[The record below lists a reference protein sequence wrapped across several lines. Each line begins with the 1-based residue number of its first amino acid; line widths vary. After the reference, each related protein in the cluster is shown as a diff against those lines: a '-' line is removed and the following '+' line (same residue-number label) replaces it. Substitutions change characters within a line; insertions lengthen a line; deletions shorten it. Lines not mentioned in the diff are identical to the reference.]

1 NLKTIM
7 EEEDDWRQCA
17 EWLNRCQ
24 VIPDDHPALGPDG
37 NAIHLVQALM
47 DGVALCHLLSTLSNH
62 ELDIRSMKDFS
73 HMPQNS
79 QFLCFQNLRLF
90 TQLCEK
96 EFDIP
101 RNLLFQ
107 PGDIYHAKNFG
118 KAIATL
124 SKLSYSRRAQL
135 TGIPGFPPENSKL
148 QSTHEY
154 YNNLEEIAAA
164 MNKLPDSGKPN
175 YTQMEEENKE
185 KLYDTVVYQGSKS
198 RLELHTI
205 HREFLSNL
213 SLATSATVNFLSL
226 SDVFLK
232 TRDNLLIYGEYCGHL
247 QHAQN
252 LVYEIMRN
260 DVEKRNKIE
269 LCQSNSE
276 KYNKFALAE
285 LLTIPIQRVLKYH
298 LLLEYYI
305 TFYFIAST
313 NLFSSDLISHN

>member
-1 NLKTIM
+1 MLFVVNLKTIM

-135 TGIPGFPPENSKL
+135 TGIP
-148 QSTHEY
+148 Y
-154 YNNLEEIAAA
+154 
-164 MNKLPDSGKPN
+164 
-175 YTQMEEENKE
+175 
-185 KLYDTVVYQGSKS
+185 V
-198 RLELHTI
+198 
-205 HREFLSNL
+205 
-213 SLATSATVNFLSL
+213 
-226 SDVFLK
+226 
-232 TRDNLLIYGEYCGHL
+232 
-247 QHAQN
+247 
-252 LVYEIMRN
+252 
-260 DVEKRNKIE
+260 
-269 LCQSNSE
+269 
-276 KYNKFALAE
+276 
-285 LLTIPIQRVLKYH
+285 
-298 LLLEYYI
+298 
-305 TFYFIAST
+305 FYFFCR
-313 NLFSSDLISHN
+313 LFPNIVVFHQKIQSYNQLMNIIIILRKSLLQCR